1 MSKLREAIEEWY
13 AASVEDTY
21 HLMNVDTLELLEE
34 SEDTILRL
42 REIIEGVLEAIDDG
56 EPVREYELREAL
68 EQS

>member
-13 AASVEDTY
+13 ATPTEDTY
-21 HLMNVDTLELLEE
+21 HKFDVKTLDLLEE